1 MGKRKGDSSEDR
13 TQLLPSTRRT
23 TPATASTLE
32 VKLAASRTTAFR
44 LKIALAWVL
53 VCLYPLVVA
62 VSWASPRCRATVEER
77 RVQAAL
83 DAFRFTDGFDWMRSP
98 AAVYDACPSKARTTI
113 THGVYP
119 MLRELGCGHEVRFPH
134 SHSHKPRVLCEGYA
148 VTFAACAISLTE
160 RHVRASM
167 CMTHAHFASTRAH
180 NCHAAHTLAHCCL
193 PPSLEDLSL
202 LLK

>member
-1 MGKRKGDSSEDR
+1 MILICVAFIVVLRYNHILVTNSEVFSQIFLKDSDDLRFRTPLSMESSGDSSEDR

-134 SHSHKPRVLCEGYA
+134 SHSHKPQTPCA
-148 VTFAACAISLTE
+148 V
-160 RHVRASM
+160 
-167 CMTHAHFASTRAH
+167 
-180 NCHAAHTLAHCCL
+180 
-193 PPSLEDLSL
+193 
-202 LLK
+202 